1 MGSSYTCGVF
11 INFRFLVFACIPA
24 VVLAV
29 CLKCVRAARAAR
41 FFTSSTTVTM
51 SYFDVGA
58 LVQVYH
64 STVSTPFRVEFGGP
78 LLTDLLRSP
87 RRPFVL
93 RAPLCVYF
101 FAQDGISPR
110 GNILS
115 RPHLLD

>member
-1 MGSSYTCGVF
+1 M
-11 INFRFLVFACIPA
+11 VFACIPA

-29 CLKCVRAARAAR
+29 CLKYVRVVRAAR

-78 LLTDLLRSP
+78 LLIYLVRSP
-87 RRPFVL
+87 RLPFVL
-93 RAPLCVYF
+93 RAPLNVYF
-101 FAQDGISPR
+101 CAQDSISPR

-115 RPHLLD
+115 RPHLLN